1 MPQPALLIRLRP
13 QGPWRYGPDDGGHDR
28 VDALYRSDRL
38 YSALTLAMGQL
49 GYLPEWLDENTHD
62 PGIALSSLFP
72 FLSDSLLAAPP
83 SSLWPP
89 PASLLTTP
97 NPTFLAKIRWRAARF
112 VPLSL
117 IDSLLTGQPIL
128 ADQWLPDPESGCLL
142 RRDRPSTSPFRASAR
157 IGAPVDRLSRRSGE
171 AYSATCVEF
180 EPGAG
185 LWAVARFRDA
195 EVESKWSGRLQA
207 AFRLL
212 ADSGFGGG
220 RSRGWGKAHSPEFQS
235 GSWPGLLLPKTG
247 RLERDNPA
255 NGGAPSLYW
264 LLSLYSPAPNDPIDW
279 SSGDYRLTV
288 RSGRTESAVQSG
300 TLKKSVH
307 MVEEGCVLAATTEPV
322 GTAVDVAPDGFPHP
336 VYRSGLALTVRLPVI
351 EPRLETAPAEQEI
364 QEETEEIKAE
374 EPSPSAPEPELYYE
388 I

>member
-28 VDALYRSDRL
+28 VDTLYRSDRV
-38 YSALTLAMGQL
+38 YSALTLAMSQL
-49 GYLPEWLDENTHD
+49 GYLPEWLEENAHN

-72 FLSDSLLAAPP
+72 FLADSLLATPP

-89 PASLLTTP
+89 PTSLLTTP
-97 NPTFLAKIRWRAARF
+97 SPTFLAKIRWRDARF

-128 ADQWLPDPESGCLL
+128 ADQWLLDPESGCLL
-142 RRDRPSTSPFRASAR
+142 RRDRPSASPFRAAVR
-157 IGAPVDRLSRRSGE
+157 VGAPVDRISRRGGE
-171 AYSATCVEF
+171 PHSAACVEF
-180 EPGAG
+180 EPGSG
-185 LWAVARFRDA
+185 LWAVARFRDSN
-195 EVESKWSGRLQA
+195 VESIWGGRLEA

-220 RSRGWGKAHSPEFQS
+220 RSKGWGRAHPPEFQR

-255 NGGAPSLYW
+255 NGGTISLYW
-264 LLSLYSPAPNDPIDW
+264 LLSLYSPAASDTVDW
-279 SSGDYRLTV
+279 SAGDYRLTV
-288 RSGRTESAVQSG
+288 RSGRTESTTQAG
-300 TLKKSVH
+300 ALKKSVR
-307 MVEEGCVLAATTEPV
+307 MVEEGCVLAAATEPV
-322 GTAVDVAPDGFPHP
+322 GAAVDVAPEGFAHP
-336 VYRSGLALTVRLPVI
+336 VYRSGFALPVRLPVI
-351 EPRLETAPAEQEI
+351 EPRLEEMPAEVEV
-364 QEETEEIKAE
+364 EVKAE
-374 EPSPSAPEPELYYE
+374 EPMVAPESELYYE